1 MSGIR
6 QANTHVGS
14 GICATNRAHT
24 DNGFPYYPCVVLAFL
39 HFRLTV
45 PSPQESMMTSVRTVL
60 VVGGGTAGCT
70 VGALLARAGVAVEIV
85 ERKPDFTVHGSGIT
99 LQGAA
104 HRVLREVGV
113 YDELH
118 RHGFEFAALGLRSV
132 DGRLLVENPT
142 PPTLG
147 AYRPKMA
154 ELLAAAAVEAGAKVR
169 LGGTITSFTQDE
181 HGVDV
186 VFADGDTA
194 RYDLLIGAD
203 GVRSS
208 VRRQLGIEAEPRPVG
223 MGIWRVH
230 ARRPAEVTN
239 AELVY
244 DGPCYIAGFTPT
256 GPDTLYAYLVE
267 AAQDRSAHT
276 AERKVATMRELAT
289 PYRGPWEEIRED
301 ITDADR
307 INYTWFEHL
316 LIDGAWNRGRAV
328 VIGDAAHTC
337 PPTLALG
344 AAMALEDASVLAELL
359 LTRDHVDQEL
369 FDAFVARRMPRAG
382 AVVNGSMQLATW
394 LLEGE
399 RNADIPG
406 LMGPIYA
413 LLAEPA

>member
-1 MSGIR
+1 
-6 QANTHVGS
+6 
-14 GICATNRAHT
+14 
-24 DNGFPYYPCVVLAFL
+24 
-39 HFRLTV
+39 
-45 PSPQESMMTSVRTVL
+45 MTSVRTVL

-169 LGGTITSFTQDE
+169 LGATITSFTQDE

-267 AAQDRSAHT
+267 ADQDRSAHT
-276 AERKVATMRELAT
+276 AERKVATMRELAR

-369 FDAFVARRMPRAG
+369 FDAFVARRMPRAV

-413 LLAEPA
+413 LLAEAA

>member
-70 VGALLARAGVAVEIV
+70 VAALLARAGVAVEIV

-169 LGGTITSFTQDE
+169 LGATITSFTQDE

-267 AAQDRSAHT
+267 ADQDRSAHT
-276 AERKVATMRELAT
+276 AERKVATMRELAR